1 MIVII
6 LLRPEIRLIYRFIQ
20 IHAHSFLEV
29 SLARRKKMKIY
40 VYITFLKAEPAFS
53 LGRILKLKM
62 LS

>member
-29 SLARRKKMKIY
+29 SLKSEIGVPFLTRREQESSHLY
-40 VYITFLKAEPAFS
+40 RWWDEL
-53 LGRILKLKM
+53 R
-62 LS
+62 